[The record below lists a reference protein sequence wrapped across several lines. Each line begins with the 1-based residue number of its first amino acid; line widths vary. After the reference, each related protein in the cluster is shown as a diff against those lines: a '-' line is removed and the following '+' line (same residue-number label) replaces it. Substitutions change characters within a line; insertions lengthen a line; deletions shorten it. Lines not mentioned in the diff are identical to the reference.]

1 MLKNKHIV
9 LGVTGGIAAYKI
21 PLLVREFRKAGAD
34 VRVVMS
40 EAAREFVTPLTLS
53 TLSNNEVIVGTFPKT
68 LSNVLDAKTWH
79 IKLGQWADIMLVAPA
94 TANIV
99 AKLANGLSDD
109 AVSTLVLAVRCPLII
124 APTMDI
130 DMWQHA
136 ATQRNVAVLQ
146 EMGYVVIPPDEGELA
161 SGLTGPGRL
170 PEHGRIV
177 DEVRSVLAN
186 AHRDLVGKK
195 IVVTAGPTYEPIDPV
210 RFIGNRSSGKTGF
223 ALANAAAQ
231 RGAQVTLITGRTH
244 LPTPKFVR
252 RLDVDTALQ
261 MYQAVMK
268 YQHSADVIIMAAAV
282 ADYMPANVSS
292 KKIKKEN
299 SHKAT
304 LSLELIKTKDILR
317 EVSSK
322 NKKSVLVGFAL
333 ETDHAVAN
341 AKKKLR
347 EKKLDFIVLNQAGKE
362 GAGFDSDTNIVTIIT
377 KNGKIERLKRMM
389 KYPVAQEILNR
400 VSKLLK

>member
-40 EAAREFVTPLTLS
+40 EAACEFVTPLTLS

-68 LSNVLDAKTWH
+68 LANVLDAKTWH
-79 IKLGQWADIMLVAPA
+79 IKLGQWADVMLVAPA
-94 TANIV
+94 TANIL

-109 AVSTLVLAVRCPLII
+109 AVSTLALAVRCPLVIS
-124 APTMDI
+124 PTMDL

-136 ATQRNVAVLQ
+136 ATQKNVTVLQ
-146 EMGYVVIPPDEGELA
+146 EMGYVVIPPDDGELA
-161 SGLTGPGRL
+161 SGLVGPGRL
-170 PEHGRIV
+170 PEIGNIV
-177 DEVRSVLAN
+177 DAVAAVLSTAR
-186 AHRDLVGKK
+186 RDLVGKK

-244 LPTPKFVR
+244 LPTPKFVKR
-252 RLDVDTALQ
+252 IDVETASQ

-268 YQHSADVIIMAAAV
+268 YQRSADAIIMAAAV
-282 ADYMPANVSS
+282 ADYTPAYVSS
-292 KKIKKEN
+292 KKIKKE
-299 SHKAT
+299 SSREVA
-304 LSLELIKTKDILR
+304 LSIELITTKDILR
-317 EVSSK
+317 EVSLK

-333 ETDHAVAN
+333 ETDHAVTN
-341 AKKKLR
+341 AKKKLK

-362 GAGFDSDTNIVTIIT
+362 GSGFDSDTNIVTIIAR
-377 KNGKIERLKRMM
+377 NGKIEKLKKMM
-389 KYPVAQEILNR
+389 KYSVAQEILNR